1 MSDNFRTFD
10 FSGDTSFGANRD
22 ESLFQGQDFDQ
33 ASEFDDATSIDFGDL
48 EDRLLAAGELV
59 EPRLADPQLSNGWTE
74 SPEEE
79 MVAFADEL
87 PRPRRGLRSEF
98 LAEVTAVERR
108 REQLRK
114 LPVIAACLLAAS
126 VGLLPSPEPP
136 APGALSG
143 MASRNGE
150 LPIAAGIPEEL
161 LGQFVLADSRAAV
174 EAAGRNDDTWAL
186 VDACD
191 KLRTRQYLSLQE
203 SISSRRRK

>member
-1 MSDNFRTFD
+1 MPDNFRTFD

-22 ESLFQGQDFDQ
+22 ESLFRGHDFDQ
-33 ASEFDDATSIDFGDL
+33 ESDFDDVASVDFSAL

-59 EPRLADPQLSNGWTE
+59 EPRLADPESNGWSE

-79 MVAFADEL
+79 MVAFAEEL

-98 LAEVTAVERR
+98 LAEVTAIERR
-108 REQLRK
+108 REQIRK
-114 LPVIAACLLAAS
+114 LPVVAACLLAAS
-126 VGLLPSPEPP
+126 VGLLP
-136 APGALSG
+136 APGPAAPDAMSG

-174 EAAGRNDDTWAL
+174 EAAGRDDDNWAL

-191 KLRTRQYLSLQE
+191 KLRARQFLSLQE
-203 SISSRRRK
+203 SISPRRRK